1 MPQDRESISL
11 DKVQSGV
18 RYLKRWGDGWD
29 DGEVQA
35 VQFDSDT
42 LETLDTLDTLDP
54 WALASLHRSLSV
66 SLPHSRRARRQE
78 QCQEHYQEHY
88 QEQ

>member
-35 VQFDSDT
+35 VQIDS
-42 LETLDTLDTLDP
+42 ETLDTSDP
-54 WALASLHRSLSV
+54 WALASLHRSLPI
-66 SLPHSRRARRQE
+66 SLSHSRRARRQE
-78 QCQEHYQEHY
+78 QCQEHYQE
-88 QEQ
+88 Q